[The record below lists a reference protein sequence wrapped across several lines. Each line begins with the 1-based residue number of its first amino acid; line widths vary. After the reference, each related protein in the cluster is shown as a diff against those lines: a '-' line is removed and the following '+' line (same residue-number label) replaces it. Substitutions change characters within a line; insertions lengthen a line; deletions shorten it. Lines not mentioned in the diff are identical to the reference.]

1 MSQNIMNTVYIA
13 HCMNADP
20 DQHWYVWLEQQLK
33 LLNVTVERIFLADA
47 SHPDPE
53 IWQTCL
59 EAQLKKMDE
68 QSIVVAHGLSC
79 VAVARYL
86 TKKLQQKTIKA
97 GIFIAGFNESIPNYP
112 ALDSFINHCKIDAG
126 ILQLNIQRRVVIF
139 SSNNPIVPVPFSF
152 KFSHLLNAQL
162 IEVAQAGHFRA
173 EDGYSEFPQLLPIIQ
188 ALLKVELS

>member
-1 MSQNIMNTVYIA
+1 MCSGCSI
-13 HCMNADP
+13 
-20 DQHWYVWLEQQLK
+20 
-33 LLNVTVERIFLADA
+33 
-47 SHPDPE
+47 S
-53 IWQTCL
+53 
-59 EAQLKKMDE
+59 DE
-68 QSIVVAHGLSC
+68 KTA
-79 VAVARYL
+79 
-86 TKKLQQKTIKA
+86 TKNDKGRHIYC
-97 GIFIAGFNESIPNYP
+97 GFNESIPNYP

-126 ILQLNIQRRVVIF
+126 ILRLNIQRRVVIF

>member
-59 EAQLKKMDE
+59 EAQLKKN
-68 QSIVVAHGLSC
+68 G
-79 VAVARYL
+79 
-86 TKKLQQKTIKA
+86 
-97 GIFIAGFNESIPNYP
+97 
-112 ALDSFINHCKIDAG
+112 
-126 ILQLNIQRRVVIF
+126 
-139 SSNNPIVPVPFSF
+139 
-152 KFSHLLNAQL
+152 
-162 IEVAQAGHFRA
+162 
-173 EDGYSEFPQLLPIIQ
+173 
-188 ALLKVELS
+188 